1 MFLKKEL
8 LQNNRVEAK
17 VMTKCEYCG
26 KQIHLFGKYGWIDEN
41 SVHSECYKKAL
52 SKRQKK

>member
-1 MFLKKEL
+1 
-8 LQNNRVEAK
+8 
-17 VMTKCEYCG
+17 MTKCEYCG